1 MLTSL
6 VALTLQSGLMQSGLT
21 RGDYGVPIIR
31 SSNISEAIELQGYA
45 TAQDR
50 LWQMEMSRRGARSRL
65 AEVLGQTSL
74 NSDIEQAKQFYNEA
88 ELKAQLIR
96 LPASMQGWFKAYA
109 RGVNRFIQEGAL
121 PAEYEKNRFKPEPW
135 TDVDSAAIT
144 IKLLQTFGRGGAG
157 ELRNLALYKFLE
169 AQPKIKDRATDV
181 FGDFAWQ
188 NDPNSV
194 PTCPP
199 EDDLVKTRPSFPAP
213 SREITRAH
221 LAALPALGVFEL
233 LPGVRVVSLEE
244 SKRKS
249 EVLKTPFKSG
259 SYCVVVNKK

>member
-1 MLTSL
+1 MLSAL
-6 VALTLQSGLMQSGLT
+6 IALTLQSGLT

-31 SSNISEAIELQGYA
+31 AANIAEAMELQGYA

-65 AEVLGQTSL
+65 AEVLGAGAL
-74 NSDIEQAKQFYNEA
+74 NSDIEQAKQFYTKA
-88 ELKAQLIR
+88 ELRAQLVR

-109 RGVNRFIQEGAL
+109 KGVNRFIQEGSL
-121 PAEYEKNRFKPEPW
+121 PAEYDQNGFKPEPW
-135 TDVDSAAIT
+135 TEVDSAAIT

-169 AQPKIKDRATDV
+169 AQTKIKDRATEV

-199 EDDLVKTRPSFPAP
+199 EDDLVKTKPSFPAP
-213 SREITRAH
+213 SPETTKAH
-221 LAALPALGVFEL
+221 LAALPPLGVFEL
-233 LPGVRVVSLEE
+233 LPGVRVVSVEE
-244 SKRKS
+244 TKRQS
-249 EVLKTPFKSG
+249 EVLNTPFKSG
-259 SYCVVVNKK
+259 S